1 MNEEQFISDQFKKL
15 KQFLNE
21 LEISFIGNKKQM
33 LSYVAQIE
41 SILFLIR
48 RYSMYQRKSIK

>member
-21 LEISFIGNKKQM
+21 LETSFIGNKKQM